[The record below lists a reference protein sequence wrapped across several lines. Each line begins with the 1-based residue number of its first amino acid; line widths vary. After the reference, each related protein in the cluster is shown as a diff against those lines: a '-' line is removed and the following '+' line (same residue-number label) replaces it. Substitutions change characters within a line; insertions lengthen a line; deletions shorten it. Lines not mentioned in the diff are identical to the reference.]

1 MADYVKFD
9 DFNNYSTPTSNQEVL
24 NKLKEEATPR
34 TIPAAENESTE
45 QHIARMREQVTANQ
59 EVKEQKNVY
68 KAAQQNPALANK
80 LYNIREAGKNDVPPT
95 NSELKVDDN
104 GDMYLKIMK
113 QMDGG
118 FFNFSIKDGKVVFN
132 GKLDDAHMAEAIDFL
147 YRRGITNFELP
158 QGVDK
163 DFVETFKRT
172 QEQRAENPANFAAAP
187 ANSATVSPVA
197 VPETELLDE
206 EKVTPKEWKNP
217 NKSNAVGIDKAV
229 ESTKEWLGE
238 GNQMKKE
245 NLSYF
250 VNRDILSGSTEISVY
265 DSEDPDNYKN
275 DGKKDK
281 NGVVKETCA
290 YRIKLYEKDGKLD
303 SIGFYVPKSGKCPDP
318 LADKLVAL
326 AKDQGANCINFPEG
340 LSPADSGVFRLAA
353 ARAGVIPLGI
363 SINKF
368 HANKMLSEAEN
379 NIQDEGDLYKYKGRL
394 GKHLLRL
401 SQNNPKDPRYSLAM
415 SLINQEKLYPLKQQL
430 EGCLTEKLT
439 ERVNGGKAEEVIG
452 AATTMK
458 QLFTVISAQPNIPVE
473 QLCERLAPQDKEF
486 QAELLQKLQKAG
498 AKGQAASSLN
508 DEQMTALYDSLE
520 AKNIETAK
528 KTLVDKINRNKGKDS
543 VDTIV
548 EREVNSASK
557 ALNVTINKGLKDK
570 GFKDGFST
578 IDFGAPTFEV
588 PANTNTNSYT
598 STALRRNTG
607 LER

>member
-1 MADYVKFD
+1 MADYIKFN
-9 DFNNYSTPTSNQEVL
+9 DFNNYSTPTSNREAL

-34 TIPAAENESTE
+34 TIPAVENESTE
-45 QHIARMREQVTANQ
+45 QHIARMHEQMTANQ

-95 NSELKVDDN
+95 NAELKVDDN
-104 GDMYLKIMK
+104 GNMYLKIMK

-118 FFNFSIKDGKVVFN
+118 FFDFAIKDGKVVFN

-172 QEQRAENPANFAAAP
+172 QEQRAQNPANLAAAP
-187 ANSATVSPVA
+187 ANSATVTPVA
-197 VPETELLDE
+197 ETELLDE

-217 NKSNAVGIDKAV
+217 NKSNSTGIEKDV
-229 ESTKEWLGE
+229 ESTKEWLGDA
-238 GNQMKKE
+238 NQMKKE
-245 NLSYF
+245 NLSFF

-303 SIGFYVPKSGKCPDP
+303 HIGFYVPKSGKCPDP

-353 ARAGVIPLGI
+353 ARAGMIPLGI

-379 NIQDEGDLYKYKGRL
+379 NIQDEGALYKYKGRL

-401 SQNNPKDPRYSLAM
+401 SQNDPKDPRYSLAM

-430 EGCLTEKLT
+430 EGCLTDKLT

-473 QLCERLAPQDKEF
+473 QLCEKLAPQDKEF

-498 AKGQAASSLN
+498 ANGQTASSLN

-520 AKNIETAK
+520 AKNIEAAK

-548 EREVNSASK
+548 EREVGSASK

-607 LER
+607 PDR